1 MELNQE
7 NEHVDQKIDK
17 INVVISKLLKEI
29 SVSRCESERFS
40 MLSPIDSFAEDFSE
54 YQDPCDSL
62 LFQPQAL
69 PSEIIDKFQE
79 ILTEND
85 RLSMRIEDLA
95 SQMTRSAESLIEI
108 PITKLQLM
116 TLNKDIEKLLKE
128 NVEDASIKVAS
139 NFFIIEPRN
148 KPDKV
153 IYFIEETNHE
163 KSENKTQDFED
174 SKNTTIIDSDKD
186 LKILKL
192 QSELEIKYLEI
203 AKKEENIHKLEE
215 ELGYKIQ
222 KLESLKDE
230 YVGKIAELD
239 LKISSKENSPNKIL
253 TPSNGVRKSLNQ
265 SSQGENPLAK
275 NLFKALGKIDPN
287 CEKREAKS
295 FLSQDHDMSYS
306 KTDSINLDKKP
317 RISESILY
325 FGNTSSKEKCIIN
338 YLKDQSAYYEQKL
351 KEIQD
356 YEMYLQETWIE
367 SFGNEKAVSV
377 LQKASYKNFQVSMQ
391 LKKERE
397 LLDEKI
403 MRMKKL
409 QNITVAENTRLEF
422 HRKKIWNER
431 QALIKQQNDI
441 EEAFTKIM
449 SLR

>member
-1 MELNQE
+1 MELNHE
-7 NEHVDQKIDK
+7 NEHMEQKIDK
-17 INVVISKLLKEI
+17 INAVISNLLKEI
-29 SVSRCESERFS
+29 SVSRCESEKFS
-40 MLSPIDSFAEDFSE
+40 MLSPIESFAEDFSE
-54 YQDPCDSL
+54 YQDPIDSL

-69 PSEIIDKFQE
+69 PSEILDKFQE
-79 ILTEND
+79 LLTEND
-85 RLSMRIEDLA
+85 RLSMRIEDLT
-95 SQMTRSAESLIEI
+95 SQKARTIESLIEI

-116 TLNKDIEKLLKE
+116 TLNKDIEKLLKD
-128 NVEDASIKVAS
+128 NVDDTLIKVAS
-139 NFFIIEPRN
+139 NFFIIEPQN

-153 IYFIEETNHE
+153 IYFIEEVNYE
-163 KSENKTQDFED
+163 KFGNKTQDSED

-203 AKKEENIHKLEE
+203 AKKEENINKLEE

-222 KLESLKDE
+222 KLESLKNE
-230 YVGKIAELD
+230 YMGKIAELD

-253 TPSNGVRKSLNQ
+253 TPFNTIRKSLNQ
-265 SSQGENPLAK
+265 SIQGQVPLTK
-275 NLFKALGKIDPN
+275 NIFKALAKIDPN

-295 FLSQDHDMSYS
+295 FLSQDMSFS
-306 KTDSINLDKKP
+306 KTDSMNLDKKN
-317 RISESILY
+317 RLSESVLY
-325 FGNTSSKEKCIIN
+325 FNHTSSKEKYIIN
-338 YLKDQSAYYEQKL
+338 YLKEQSTYYEQKL

-356 YEMYLQETWIE
+356 YEIYLQETWVD
-367 SFGNEKAVSV
+367 SFGSDKAVSV

-397 LLDEKI
+397 LLDDKI

-409 QNITVAENTRLEF
+409 QNITATENTRLEF